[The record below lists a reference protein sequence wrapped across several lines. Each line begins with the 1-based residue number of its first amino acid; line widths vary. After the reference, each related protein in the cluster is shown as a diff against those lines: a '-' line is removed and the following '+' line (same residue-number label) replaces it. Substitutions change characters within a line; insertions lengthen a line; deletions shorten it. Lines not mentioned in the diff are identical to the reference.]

1 MRIPKIIPSNR
12 ARKIIKK
19 ESFQILEKQISKL
32 QDEVLDIEVLTIKAI
47 YGIKIDKNN
56 YKKYK
61 LG

>member
-32 QDEVLDIEVLTIKAI
+32 QDEVLNIEVLTIKAI
-47 YGIKIDKNN
+47 CGIKADKSD